1 MTRKRKYRKV
11 KEPETPNC
19 TGCKYIAHSL
29 NSAPCKFC
37 FCQRLDSE
45 RDYHTGRAA
54 K

>member
-1 MTRKRKYRKV
+1 LSYKYRIIKG
-11 KEPETPNC
+11 PETPNC